1 MFNCKKYFLF
11 FLIFISLSE
20 WAQAQFTIKSIDIE
34 GNTKTKSYILLRE
47 LPYHVG
53 DIISKDSLE
62 VLNTLAEQQLY
73 NTSLFLSTK
82 VTSQFLQGNENGQVQ
97 IQIVVKERWYTIP
110 KPYFKWVDRN
120 FSQWWNEQH
129 HSLEHVNYGVSLYQ
143 SNLTGNNDKLVIG
156 VIGG

>member
-73 NTSLFLSTK
+73 NTSLFLSTN
-82 VTSQFLQGNENGQVQ
+82 FLE
-97 IQIVVKERWYTIP
+97 K
-110 KPYFKWVDRN
+110 
-120 FSQWWNEQH
+120 
-129 HSLEHVNYGVSLYQ
+129 
-143 SNLTGNNDKLVIG
+143 
-156 VIGG
+156 